1 MSRSLRL
8 LLSVGCVAHLY
19 VPGATQQIS
28 LQKYPQSSST
38 PKGTNN
44 SAALRRKDTNLP
56 AGRQRIAK
64 KIHKNLV
71 LLIVQ
76 RNRAIVVLKKISVH
90 Q

>member
-76 RNRAIVVLKKISVH
+76 RNRAIV
-90 Q
+90 